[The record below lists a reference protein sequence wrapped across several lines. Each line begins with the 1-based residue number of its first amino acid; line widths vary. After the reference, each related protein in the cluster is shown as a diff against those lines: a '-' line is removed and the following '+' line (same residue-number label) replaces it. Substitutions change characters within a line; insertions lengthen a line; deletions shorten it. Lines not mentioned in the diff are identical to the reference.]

1 MILLHAL
8 KMELTIED
16 GEQVQ
21 VNEDVTFYAYGTAF
35 EAVRTLAQLQRTL
48 RELKDERDPV
58 VVFHLLHTTEIIT
71 PWFEESQSDLS
82 ELGAQDLAWQFQQAE
97 NALATK
103 KSWYKQVEQYA

>member
-35 EAVRTLAQLQRTL
+35 EAVRTLAQLQRIL
-48 RELKDERDPV
+48 RELKRETEPV
-58 VVFHLLHTTEIIT
+58 IVYHLLHTTEIIT
-71 PWFEESQSDLS
+71 PWFEESQSDLF
-82 ELGAQDLAWQFQQAE
+82 ELGAQDLAWHLQQAE
-97 NALATK
+97 SK